1 MKYST
6 IEVTGDVK
14 IGSGGKT
21 YEGEYVVTPST
32 AEQVLETAGFTLAN
46 DVVVEAIPSEYV
58 DTSDANATAND
69 ILSNKTAY
77 VDGEKITGE
86 IPVRYSSDVT
96 VSGADVTLTKGYYG
110 NNITKTIPS
119 GSISNLTFF
128 DDFSQEPNTVHV
140 SVDYTVNGG
149 YMEGGRY
156 IRGNHVITASQLVSG
171 TQNITQNGTTDI
183 TNYKYVNVN
192 VPNPSTG
199 SISITSNN
207 TYDVT
212 NYASAVVNV
221 PQGITPTGT
230 ISITHNGTYDVTN
243 YASAYANIPSPS
255 GTRVITANGTY
266 DVTNYASADVDVPS
280 GISVD
285 DLAQNLQPSGAITL
299 SDSVTQIGDY
309 AFAGK
314 PITSVYGKNVTSI
327 GEHAFINSA
336 ITSITDSDF
345 PNLGVDTQWIVQ
357 LRLSDTCTSIKL
369 SGTRIALSSGYSAL
383 RGCKGLVTAEFPN
396 AGLNTGNS
404 NKSAGT
410 FCLGD
415 CTNLEMA
422 DLGFVN
428 YINNNCFYGSS
439 KLATIVLRNTSL
451 VSLGGVGAFNN
462 TPFKSGGT
470 GGTIYIPKVLYDHLG
485 DNSAD
490 DYQHATNWSTVHGY
504 GTITWAKIEGSIY
517 E

>member
-21 YEGEYVVTPST
+21 YEGEYVVTPSS

-77 VDGEKITGE
+77 VDGAKITGE

-119 GSISNLTFF
+119 GSISNLTLF

-183 TNYKYVNVN
+183 TNFKYVNVN

-221 PQGITPTGT
+221 PNPSTGT
-230 ISITHNGTYDVTN
+230 ILITHNGTYDVTN
-243 YASAYANIPSPS
+243 YASAYANFPSPS
-255 GTRVITANGTY
+255 GTRAITANGTY
-266 DVTNYASADVDVPS
+266 DVTNYASADVNV
-280 GISVD
+280 SVVSNED
-285 DLAQNLQPSGAITL
+285 AMLDGSLSGAYTNSNVTYLRLGALQNTRITSASFQNVTNTGQNVFKGCTSL
-299 SDSVTQIGDY
+299 KSVSMPKMQTVQAY
-309 AFAGK
+309 AF
-314 PITSVYGKNVTSI
+314 
-327 GEHAFINSA
+327 
-336 ITSITDSDF
+336 
-345 PNLGVDTQWIVQ
+345 Q
-357 LRLSDTCTSIKL
+357 
-369 SGTRIALSSGYSAL
+369 
-383 RGCKGLVTAEFPN
+383 
-396 AGLNTGNS
+396 
-404 NKSAGT
+404 
-410 FCLGD
+410 D
-415 CTNLEMA
+415 CTDLEFA
-422 DLGFVN
+422 DLSLCTAIAAAGFITCKKLQTV
-428 YINNNCFYGSS
+428 ILRSS
-439 KLATIVLRNTSL
+439 SV
-451 VSLGGVGAFNN
+451 VSLGNVNAFQN
-462 TPFKSGGT
+462 TPLRGYDGLSGVVYVPSSL
-470 GGTIYIPKVLYDHLG
+470 I
-485 DNSAD
+485 SS
-490 DYQHATNWSTVHGY
+490 YQTASNWSSIYAEGHLTFS
-504 GTITWAKIEGSIY
+504 AIEGSIY